1 MKLLIT
7 GGAGFIGAHF
17 ILYWMKNHPED
28 QIVNF
33 DALTYAGHLENLDS
47 VASNPKYTFVKGDIT
62 NAEEVR
68 SAMVGIDMVVHFA
81 AESHVDRSVHGPA
94 AFVHTNVVGTLT
106 LLEAAK
112 EANVQRFH
120 HISTDEVFG
129 SLELGSSDKFTERT
143 PYNPHSPYAA
153 SKAGSDHLVRAFHD
167 TYGLP
172 VTISNCSNNYGPM
185 QYPEKLIPVMIL
197 KALRKESLPV
207 YGDGLNIRDWIHVED
222 HCKGIELILE
232 KGNIGETYC
241 LGGNAERANIDVAK
255 AILAGVDKPES
266 LITFVQDRP
275 GHDRRY
281 AIDSTKA
288 ERELGWSRS
297 YTFES
302 GLASTI
308 TWYSERATQLQT
320 DEQGTHV
327 TPPHGTT
334 LN

>member
-17 ILYWMKNHPED
+17 VHYWLREHPED
-28 QIVNF
+28 QVVNL
-33 DALTYAGHLENLDS
+33 DVLTYAGHLENLRDIEN
-47 VASNPKYTFVKGDIT
+47 NPNYRFVQGDI
-62 NAEEVR
+62 ADKELLKELMPGVD
-68 SAMVGIDMVVHFA
+68 IVVHFA
-81 AESHVDRSVHGPA
+81 AETHVDRSVHGPA
-94 AFVHTNVVGTLT
+94 AFVQTNVVGTLA

-112 EANVQRFH
+112 EAQVQRFH

-129 SLELGSSDKFTERT
+129 SLEIGSAEKFSETT

-153 SKAGSDHLVRAFHD
+153 SKASSDHLVRAFHD

-197 KALRKESLPV
+197 KALKNESLPI
-207 YGDGLNIRDWIHVED
+207 YGDGLNIRDWIQVED
-222 HCKGIELILE
+222 HCRGIDLILQ
-232 KGNIGETYC
+232 KGTVGETYC

-255 AILAGVDKPES
+255 AILKALDKPES
-266 LITFVQDRP
+266 LLTFVKDRP

-288 ERELGWSRS
+288 EQELGWQRT
-297 YTFES
+297 YTFET
-302 GLASTI
+302 GLADTI
-308 TWYSERATQLQT
+308 AWYAQHAEDLEL

-327 TPPHGTT
+327 K
-334 LN
+334 